1 MAKIL
6 KAKSRFLH
14 SRAPAAWALVAAY
27 LTQVVAFAWDP
38 TPLAQVLAAIGI
50 ASAMVHAVFYY
61 GWKDALVLLIICLIV
76 TFTMENIGV
85 ATGLPFGSYHFEVG
99 AALPHIGRI
108 PIVIGPLW
116 FGMGYFSWVVAGTL
130 LDGADRHLNGRFNI
144 IVLPIVAAFVMTQWD
159 LVMDPPSSTIAK
171 AWIWHDGG
179 AYFGVPFV
187 NYLGW
192 LLTSWLF
199 YQAFALHLSR
209 RRELSQQPKGSIRAF
224 RLAAI
229 LFYVC
234 AGLAHLTP
242 LLLHQS
248 GEITDAA
255 GHLWRVHDLRTT
267 TVLIMFFTMLFVS
280 MLAGLRLARDEP
292 RQS

>member
-1 MAKIL
+1 MAKTL
-6 KAKSRFLH
+6 KANSRFMRLC
-14 SRAPAAWALVAAY
+14 SAAVWALIAAY
-27 LTQVVAFAWDP
+27 LALVVAFAWDP
-38 TPLAQVLAAIGI
+38 TPFAQVLAAIGI
-50 ASAMVHAVFYY
+50 ASAMGHAVLYY
-61 GWKDALVLLIICLIV
+61 GWKDALILLTICLVI
-76 TFTMENIGV
+76 TFTMENIGL
-85 ATGLPFGSYHFEVG
+85 ATGLPFGKYHFEVG
-99 AALPHIGRI
+99 AELPHIGRV
-108 PIVIGPLW
+108 PIILGPLW

-179 AYFGVPFV
+179 AYFGVPLV

-209 RRELSQQPKGSIRAF
+209 RRELLQQPKGSIRVF

-242 LLLHQS
+242 LLLQQN

-255 GHLWRVHDLRTT
+255 GHLWRIHDLRAT
-267 TVLIMFFTMLFVS
+267 TVMIMLFTMVFTS
-280 MLAGLRLARDEP
+280 MLAGSRLARDH
-292 RQS
+292 SWS